1 MKAKLFGLLL
11 LLSGFAI
18 AGTKESVTISYIE
31 KYRDVA
37 IREMKEFGV
46 PASITL
52 AQGILESGSGQS
64 YLAQRANNHFGIK
77 CHLDWDGKRVYKDD
91 DEKNECFRAY
101 KDPDESFRDHS
112 LFLKNRSRYAS
123 LFKEDPTDYKAWAH
137 GLKRAGYATN
147 RKYPT
152 LLIDLIE
159 RYELHKY
166 DLEGFKV
173 DVEEITKNEPDVPAR
188 EEIKSYQ
195 VNVSKNYVEYVTAKE
210 GDSFESIST
219 QVDVS
224 VKRLLRYNELE
235 EDTPLASG
243 QRVYLQPKRKKAY
256 RDFEVHTVK
265 QGETV
270 YSISQQYGVKMK
282 YLRKRNNLK
291 DDKEPV
297 PGMELE
303 LR

>member
-1 MKAKLFGLLL
+1 MKAKLFGLLML
-11 LLSGFAI
+11 LTTVAMGAE
-18 AGTKESVTISYIE
+18 KESVTISYIE

-37 IREMKEFGV
+37 IREMKKFGV

-64 YLAQRANNHFGIK
+64 YLAKRANNHFGIK
-77 CHLDWDGKRVYKDD
+77 CHLDWDGKRVYQDD

-101 KDPDESFRDHS
+101 GDPDESFRDHS

-137 GLKRAGYATN
+137 GLKKAGYATN

-152 LLIDLIE
+152 LLIGLIE

-173 DVEEITKNEPDVPAR
+173 DVEEITKNEPGIPAR

-195 VNVSKNYVEYVTAKE
+195 VNVSKNYVQYVTAKE
-210 GDSFESIST
+210 GDSFESISK

-224 VKRLLRYNELE
+224 VKRLLKYNELE
-235 EDTPLASG
+235 KDESLKSG

-256 RDFEVHTVK
+256 RDFEVHTVQK
-265 QGETV
+265 GETLHG
-270 YSISQQYGVKMK
+270 ISQQYGVKVK
-282 YLRKRNNLK
+282 YLRKRNNLEE
-291 DDKEPV
+291 DKEPV

>member
-195 VNVSKNYVEYVTAKE
+195 VNVSKNYVEYVTAK
-210 GDSFESIST
+210 
-219 QVDVS
+219 
-224 VKRLLRYNELE
+224 K
-235 EDTPLASG
+235 
-243 QRVYLQPKRKKAY
+243 
-256 RDFEVHTVK
+256 
-265 QGETV
+265 
-270 YSISQQYGVKMK
+270 
-282 YLRKRNNLK
+282 
-291 DDKEPV
+291 
-297 PGMELE
+297 
-303 LR
+303 

>member
-1 MKAKLFGLLL
+1 MRAKLFGLLML
-11 LLSGFAI
+11 LAGFSA
-18 AGTKESVTISYIE
+18 AGTGESVTITYIE

-37 IREMKEFGV
+37 IREMKKFGV

-64 YLAQRANNHFGIK
+64 YLATKANNHFGIK
-77 CHLDWDGKRVYKDD
+77 CHLDWNGKRVYQDD

-123 LFKEDPTDYKAWAH
+123 LFKEDPTDYKAWAY
-137 GLKRAGYATN
+137 GLKKAGYATN
-147 RKYPT
+147 RKYPA

-159 RYELHKY
+159 RYELHQY
-166 DLEGFKV
+166 DLKGFKV
-173 DVEEITKNEPDVPAR
+173 DVEEMTENEPEIPASK
-188 EEIKSYQ
+188 ELKSYQ

-210 GDSFESIST
+210 GDSFESISQ

-224 VKRLLRYNELE
+224 VRRLKKYNELD
-235 EDTPLASG
+235 EDVELKEG

-256 RDFEVHTVK
+256 RDFERHTVK
-265 QGETV
+265 EGETLH
-270 YSISQQYGVKMK
+270 SISQRYGVKMK
-282 YLRKRNNLK
+282 YLRRLNNLN
-291 DDKEPV
+291 EGTELI
-297 PGMELE
+297 PGEELK

>member
-1 MKAKLFGLLL
+1 MLLGL
-11 LLSGFAI
+11 SVV
-18 AGTKESVTISYIE
+18 AGGEESVTISYIDQ
-31 KYRDVA
+31 YRDVA
-37 IREMKEFGV
+37 IREMKKFGV

-64 YLAQRANNHFGIK
+64 YLAKRANNHFGIK
-77 CHLDWDGKRVYKDD
+77 CHLDWDGKRVYHDD

-112 LFLKNRSRYAS
+112 LFLKNRSRYAF
-123 LFKEDPTDYKAWAH
+123 LFKEDPTDYRAWAR
-137 GLKRAGYATN
+137 GLKKAGYATN

-173 DVEEITKNEPDVPAR
+173 DVEEITKNEPEIPAG
-188 EEIKSYQ
+188 EELKSYQ

-210 GDSFESIST
+210 GDSFESISE

-224 VKRLLRYNELE
+224 VKRLKKYNELD
-235 EDTPLASG
+235 EDVALKKG
-243 QRVYLQPKRKKAY
+243 QRIYLQPKRKKAF

-265 QGETV
+265 KGETL

-282 YLRKRNNLK
+282 YLRKRNKLK
-291 DDKEPV
+291 DDQEPV
-297 PGMELE
+297 AGMELE